1 MPSVAF
7 ALEDVREVVQKPLAR
22 MPAFAPVAA
31 ADWLMYRLGRRVTD
45 ILGGVTPDAVDHFS
59 EEDFCA
65 VVESIEA
72 AKRELDWYLS
82 ARGDRGLLRTRV
94 REQRDRIAEALH
106 CLRRGYAPGHMPSE
120 SDRLALGEE
129 RMREVT

>member
-7 ALEDVREVVQKPLAR
+7 ALKNVREVVQKPLAR

-45 ILGGVTPDAVDHFS
+45 ILDGVTPDAVDHFS
-59 EEDFCA
+59 EEDFRA
-65 VVESIEA
+65 VIESIEV
-72 AKRELDWYLS
+72 AKHELDWYLS
-82 ARGDRGLLRTRV
+82 ARGDRGVFRTRV
-94 REQRDRIAEALH
+94 RRQRDRIAEALD

-129 RMREVT
+129 HLREVT

>member
-7 ALEDVREVVQKPLAR
+7 ALDVREVVQKPLAR

-45 ILGGVTPDAVDHFS
+45 ILDGVTPDAVDHFS
-59 EEDFCA
+59 EEDFCT
-65 VVESIEA
+65 VIESIEA
-72 AKRELDWYLS
+72 AKHELDWYLS

-94 REQRDRIAEALH
+94 RQQRDRIAEALY

-129 RMREVT
+129 RLREVT

>member
-7 ALEDVREVVQKPLAR
+7 ALDVREIVQKPLAR
-22 MPAFAPVAA
+22 VPAFAPVAA

-45 ILGGVTPDAVDHFS
+45 ILNGVAPDAVDNFS
-59 EEDFCA
+59 EEEFCA
-65 VVESIEA
+65 VIESIEA
-72 AKRELDWYLS
+72 AKHELDWYLS
-82 ARGDRGLLRTRV
+82 VRGDRGMLRTRV
-94 REQRDRIAEALH
+94 RQQRDSIAEALY

-129 RMREVT
+129 RLREVT

>member
-7 ALEDVREVVQKPLAR
+7 ALEGVREVVQKPLAR
-22 MPAFAPVAA
+22 VPAFAPVAA

-45 ILGGVTPDAVDHFS
+45 ILGGVTPDAVERLS

-65 VVESIEA
+65 VIESIEA
-72 AKRELDWYLS
+72 AKYELDWYLS
-82 ARGDRGLLRTRV
+82 ARGDRGLLRARV
-94 REQRDRIAEALH
+94 RRQRDRIAEALD

-120 SDRLALGEE
+120 PDRLALGEE
-129 RMREVT
+129 RLGQVT